1 MKKEVIKTVE
11 RYFNELSLE
20 FINMWEI
27 YLLRFS
33 TGTAL
38 IERIEQLIKWLKPY
52 TDLLDNHDLVQKIKH
67 YLGQNFEE
75 RVDEIMKLSVDK
87 RIDDIPEPPV
97 LSVNERILSELEYN
111 LSKYINC

>member
-1 MKKEVIKTVE
+1 
-11 RYFNELSLE
+11 
-20 FINMWEI
+20 MWEI

-67 YLGQNFEE
+67 YLGQNFE
-75 RVDEIMKLSVDK
+75 
-87 RIDDIPEPPV
+87 
-97 LSVNERILSELEYN
+97 
-111 LSKYINC
+111 